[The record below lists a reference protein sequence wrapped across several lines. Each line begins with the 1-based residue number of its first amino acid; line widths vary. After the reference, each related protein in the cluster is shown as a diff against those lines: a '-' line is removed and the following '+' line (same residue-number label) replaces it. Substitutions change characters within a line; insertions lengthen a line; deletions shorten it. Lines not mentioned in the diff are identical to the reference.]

1 MAAVIGEPASRTSK
15 VVVSG
20 HCGGEMTESEA
31 TRFAQE
37 WVAAWN
43 SRDLERILSHYADDV
58 ELTSPLVPKI
68 LGSDQLSVRGKAN
81 LRAYFRRGLDAY
93 PDLKFTLWG
102 AYAGVQSVI
111 VHYESV
117 RGMSSAELM
126 RIRSDGRVSEVLAHY
141 AAPASS
147 VAPAR

>member
-1 MAAVIGEPASRTSK
+1 
-15 VVVSG
+15 
-20 HCGGEMTESEA
+20 MTESEA

-43 SRDLERILSHYADDV
+43 SRDLERNLSHYADDV

-102 AYAGVQSVI
+102 AYAGV
-111 VHYESV
+111 
-117 RGMSSAELM
+117 RA
-126 RIRSDGRVSEVLAHY
+126 
-141 AAPASS
+141 
-147 VAPAR
+147 

>member
-1 MAAVIGEPASRTSK
+1 
-15 VVVSG
+15 
-20 HCGGEMTESEA
+20 MTESEA

-43 SRDLERILSHYADDV
+43 SRDLERILSHYADNV
-58 ELTSPLVPKI
+58 EVTSPLVPKV
-68 LGSDQLSVRGKAN
+68 LGGDQLSVRGKAN
-81 LRAYFRRGLDAY
+81 LRDFRRGLDAY

-117 RGMSSAELM
+117 RGMGSAELM
-126 RIRSDGRVSEVLAHY
+126 RIRLDGRVSEVLAHY

-147 VAPAR
+147 VAPAG

>member
-1 MAAVIGEPASRTSK
+1 
-15 VVVSG
+15 
-20 HCGGEMTESEA
+20 MTESEA

-43 SRDLERILSHYADDV
+43 SHDLERILSHYADDA
-58 ELTSPLVPKI
+58 ELTSPLVQKI
-68 LGSDQLSVRGKAN
+68 LGDDQHSVRGKAN

-102 AYAGVQSVI
+102 AYAGVQSVV

-117 RGMSSAELM
+117 RGMGSAELM
-126 RIRSDGRVSEVLAHY
+126 RIRSDGRVSEVVAHY
-141 AAPASS
+141 AAPA
-147 VAPAR
+147 RD